1 MASVDVVVPCYNY
14 ARYLR
19 ECVDSILA
27 QEGVD
32 VRVLIIDDCSKDET
46 PAVGAELAARNSRVE
61 FRRHAVNQRNI
72 ATYNEGLMG
81 WAKADYC
88 TLVSADDMLVPG
100 SLARAARVLDAHP
113 EVGLVYGR
121 VIKHYDGNPVPQ
133 PAISGSACAYKVYP
147 GLEWLENL
155 VRDHGHGIVT
165 PEVVVR
171 TRIQH
176 QVGGYNPELPHSGDI
191 ELWIRFAL
199 TGSIAYLEAD
209 QAVYRQHGTNMHI
222 ERDGAVLNVLTDRR
236 NAFRL
241 GFAALGNGKPEHQ
254 RLEELGYHCLAT
266 HALWKACQAFD
277 TKASAGLPYKELLA
291 FALETHPPVRSLRIY
306 WTLRLRMLLGRH
318 GWRAMRRLAFWK
330 RDTAAA

>member
-19 ECVDSILA
+19 DCVGSILT

-46 PAVGAELAARNSRVE
+46 PEVGAELAASDSRVE

-100 SLARAARVLDAHP
+100 SLARATRVLDAHP
-113 EVGLVYGR
+113 EVGLAYGR
-121 VIKHYDGNPVPQ
+121 VIKHYDGKPLPQ
-133 PAISGSACAYKVYP
+133 PKITSTECSYKVYP

-155 VRDHGHGIVT
+155 IKDHGHGIVT

-171 TRIQH
+171 TRVQH
-176 QVGGYNPELPHSGDI
+176 QVGGYNPQLPHSGDI
-191 ELWIRFAL
+191 ELWTRFAL
-199 TGSIAYLEAD
+199 TGAIAYLDAE
-209 QAVYRQHGTNMHI
+209 QAIYRQHGTNMHI
-222 ERDGAVLNVLTDRR
+222 ERDSAILNVLTDRR

-241 GFAALGNGKPEHQ
+241 GFAACGDGRPEHR
-254 RLEELGYHCLAT
+254 RLEELSNHCLAA
-266 HALWKACQAFD
+266 HALWKACHAFD
-277 TKASAGLPYKELLA
+277 YDQSARLPYRDLLA
-291 FALETHPPVRSLRIY
+291 FAREVYPRSRTWRIY
-306 WTLRLRMLLGRH
+306 WTLRLRMLFGQG
-318 GWRAMRRLAFWK
+318 GWRTVRRLAFWK
-330 RDTAAA
+330 NRAVPA